1 MKKLNLLMPDVHT
14 GYLGTRRKERVRY
27 LSVPSELSMKM
38 IEDDMQTG
46 KIIFQGLLDQLKK
59 APCRTVVIRTNSEEV
74 GLMAVCYLA
83 AAYNRLD
90 HRNEMFDG
98 ETEDGLSEEA
108 DFEQYELD
116 DEYDEAFIDDYE
128 DESELWEESPSRLPV
143 VEMNEIRNYS
153 RMDNFNIFQ
162 DRSFHMQGNGHTNQ
176 KDPYWTNCTREPIC
190 IICRSEGFGSQY
202 MSFNDNVGR
211 YFQRNRHIYIVEIR
225 NTYYSDMS
233 IDCMMDE
240 DAVENYEDEEF
251 VRMVL
256 EEAAAVVD
264 LLYEEKDKREELI
277 QYRKIQFENWIE
289 TKGLTLS
296 KEFPTD
302 KIVSRILKMRNLNKS
317 ELMGQILKYM
327 QVQGNVKGIV
337 KEEDFDILSRFAKI
351 GVESETERSSSVKL
365 EKQLFGMESVKQQVQ
380 EIVEVQR
387 YQKRRENFGLNKG
400 KYHNVHLLIGAPGT
414 AKTTVARFMGNMM
427 AEAHLLPGNRFICVN
442 GADLKGLYVGHTA
455 PKVRQIF
462 ADNDIIMIDEA
473 YSLTAQGTG
482 ETGDSFSQEAIA
494 EIITQIE
501 DHGSEK
507 LVMFAGY
514 GGMNVALGDNLM
526 KNFIDANPGLKSRI
540 NSTIYFESYSAE
552 QMVEIVH
559 IQAKNQGFI
568 LNRRVDPDLLDYF
581 KERTK
586 DRNFGN
592 GREARSLLENAMV
605 FAAGRVKKIPVGKIK
620 KRQLQEITV
629 SDIRKALER
638 MRKGNQ
644 MQAGRSDKRKMGFAY
659 EQFGK

>member
-1 MKKLNLLMPDVHT
+1 MRKLNLLMPDVHT
-14 GYLGTRRKERVRY
+14 GYLGTRRKEQVRY
-27 LSVPSELSMKM
+27 LSIPPALSVKM
-38 IEDDMQTG
+38 IEDDMQTA
-46 KIIFQGLLDQLKK
+46 KIIFQELHDQLKK

-83 AAYNRLD
+83 AVYNQID
-90 HRNEMFDG
+90 YKNDMFEEDD
-98 ETEDGLSEEA
+98 EDGLTESA
-108 DFEQYELD
+108 DLEQYEID
-116 DEYDEAFIDDYE
+116 EEYDEDFIDDYE
-128 DESELWEESPSRLPV
+128 DESELWEESPSRLPI
-143 VEMNEIRNYS
+143 VEINEIRS
-153 RMDNFNIFQ
+153 FSGMDNFSILQ
-162 DRSFHMQGNGHTNQ
+162 DRSFHMQGNGHSSQ

-190 IICRSEGFGSQY
+190 IMCKSEGFGSQY
-202 MSFNDNVGR
+202 TNFNDNVGK
-211 YFQRNRHIYIVEIR
+211 YFQKNRHIYIVEIR
-225 NTYYSDMS
+225 NSNFYDISVDG
-233 IDCMMDE
+233 MMDGY
-240 DAVENYEDEEF
+240 VNENYEDEEF

-264 LLYEEKDKREELI
+264 LYYEDKDKKEELI
-277 QYRKIQFENWIE
+277 QFRKIQFENWIKA
-289 TKGLTLS
+289 KGLTLS
-296 KEFPTD
+296 KEFPTE
-302 KIVSRILKMRNLNKS
+302 KIVSRILKMRNVNKS

-327 QVQGNVKGIV
+327 QVQGNVKGTV
-337 KEEDFDILSRFAKI
+337 HEKDFDILSRFAKI
-351 GVESETERSSSVKL
+351 GAESEFEKSSSVKL
-365 EKQLFGMESVKQQVQ
+365 EKQLFGMENVKQQVQ

-400 KYHNVHLLIGAPGT
+400 GYHNVHLLIGAPGT
-414 AKTTVARFMGNMM
+414 AKTTVAKLMGNMM

-462 ADNDIIMIDEA
+462 SDNDIIMIDEA
-473 YSLTAQGTG
+473 YSLTAQGSG
-482 ETGDSFSQEAIA
+482 EISDSFSQEAIA

-514 GGMNVALGDNLM
+514 GGIGVAPSDNLM
-526 KNFIDANPGLKSRI
+526 KNFIDSNPGLKSRI
-540 NSTIYFESYSAE
+540 NSTIYFDSYSAE

-559 IQAKNQGFI
+559 IQANNQGFI
-568 LNRRVDPDLLDYF
+568 LNRRVDPEIIAYF
-581 KERTK
+581 EERIK

-605 FAAGRVKKIPVGKIK
+605 FAADRVKKIPIGKIT

-638 MRKGNQ
+638 MRKSNE
-644 MQAGRSDKRKMGFAY
+644 MQTGKSEKRKIGFV
-659 EQFGK
+659 

>member
-1 MKKLNLLMPDVHT
+1 
-14 GYLGTRRKERVRY
+14 
-27 LSVPSELSMKM
+27 
-38 IEDDMQTG
+38 
-46 KIIFQGLLDQLKK
+46 
-59 APCRTVVIRTNSEEV
+59 
-74 GLMAVCYLA
+74 
-83 AAYNRLD
+83 
-90 HRNEMFDG
+90 
-98 ETEDGLSEEA
+98 
-108 DFEQYELD
+108 
-116 DEYDEAFIDDYE
+116 
-128 DESELWEESPSRLPV
+128 
-143 VEMNEIRNYS
+143 
-153 RMDNFNIFQ
+153 
-162 DRSFHMQGNGHTNQ
+162 
-176 KDPYWTNCTREPIC
+176 
-190 IICRSEGFGSQY
+190 
-202 MSFNDNVGR
+202 
-211 YFQRNRHIYIVEIR
+211 
-225 NTYYSDMS
+225 
-233 IDCMMDE
+233 
-240 DAVENYEDEEF
+240 
-251 VRMVL
+251 
-256 EEAAAVVD
+256 
-264 LLYEEKDKREELI
+264 
-277 QYRKIQFENWIE
+277 
-289 TKGLTLS
+289 
-296 KEFPTD
+296 
-302 KIVSRILKMRNLNKS
+302 MRNLNKS

-327 QVQGNVKGIV
+327 QVQGNVKGTV

-514 GGMNVALGDNLM
+514 GGMNVAPGDNLM

-540 NSTIYFESYSAE
+540 NSTIYFDSYSAE

-638 MRKGNQ
+638 MQKGNQ

-659 EQFGK
+659 EEVLR

>member
-46 KIIFQGLLDQLKK
+46 KIIFQSLLDQLKK

-83 AAYNRLD
+83 AAYNKID
-90 HRNEMFDG
+90 HRNETFDD

-116 DEYDEAFIDDYE
+116 DKYDEDFIDDYE
-128 DESELWEESPSRLPV
+128 DESESWEESPSRLPV
-143 VEMNEIRNYS
+143 VEMNEIRNFS
-153 RMDNFNIFQ
+153 GMDNFSIFQ
-162 DRSFHMQGNGHTNQ
+162 DRSFHMQGNGHSSQ
-176 KDPYWTNCTREPIC
+176 KDPYWTNCTREPVC
-190 IICRSEGFGSQY
+190 IMSRSEGFGRQY
-202 MSFNDNVGR
+202 MNFNDNVGR

-233 IDCMMDE
+233 IGGMLDE
-240 DAVENYEDEEF
+240 DAVDSFEDEEF

-264 LLYEEKDKREELI
+264 LFYEEKDKKEELI
-277 QYRKIQFENWIE
+277 QFRKIQFENWIE

-327 QVQGNVKGIV
+327 QVQGNVKGTV

-414 AKTTVARFMGNMM
+414 AKTTVARLMGNMM
-427 AEAHLLPGNRFICVN
+427 AEAHLLPGNRFICIN

-462 ADNDIIMIDEA
+462 ADNDIVMIDEA
-473 YSLTAQGTG
+473 YSLTAQGHG

-514 GGMNVALGDNLM
+514 GGMNVAPCDNLM
-526 KNFIDANPGLKSRI
+526 KNFIDSNPGLKSRI
-540 NSTIYFESYSAE
+540 NSTIYFDSYSAE

-559 IQAKNQGFI
+559 IQAKNLGFI
-568 LNRRVDPDLLDYF
+568 LNRRVDPEILAYF
-581 KERTK
+581 KERTR
-586 DRNFGN
+586 DRSFGN

-605 FAAGRVKKIPVGKIK
+605 FAAGRVKKIPIGKIK

-638 MRKGNQ
+638 MRKSNQ
-644 MQAGRSDKRKMGFAY
+644 MQAGKNDKRKMGFAY
-659 EQFGK
+659 EVLR

>member
-1 MKKLNLLMPDVHT
+1 MRKLNLLMPDVHT

-38 IEDDMQTG
+38 IEDDMKVG
-46 KIIFQGLLDQLKK
+46 KVIFQNLQDQLRK
-59 APCRTVVIRTNSEEV
+59 ASCRTVIIRTNSEEV

-83 AAYNRLD
+83 AAYNKMD
-90 HRNEMFDG
+90 HRNGTFD
-98 ETEDGLSEEA
+98 EDDEDGLTEEA
-108 DFEQYELD
+108 DFEKYEID
-116 DEYDEAFIDDYE
+116 DEYDEDSIDDYQ
-128 DESELWEESPSRLPV
+128 DESESWEESPLRLPV
-143 VEMNEIRNYS
+143 IEMNEIRS
-153 RMDNFNIFQ
+153 FSGMDDFSIFQ
-162 DRSFHMQGNGHTNQ
+162 DRSFHMQGNGHSRQ
-176 KDPYWTNCTREPIC
+176 KDPYWTNCTCEPIC
-190 IICRSEGFGSQY
+190 IMCKSEGFGSQY
-202 MSFNDNVGR
+202 HNFNNNVGR
-211 YFQRNRHIYIVEIR
+211 YFQKNRHIYIVEVR
-225 NTYYSDMS
+225 NNYFCNMS
-233 IDCMMDE
+233 FNAMLDD
-240 DAVENYEDEEF
+240 DTNENYEDEEF
-251 VRMVL
+251 VRVVL

-264 LLYEEKDKREELI
+264 LFYEDKEKKEELI
-277 QYRKIQFENWIE
+277 QFRTIQFENWIQA
-289 TKGLTLS
+289 KGLMLS
-296 KEFPTD
+296 KEFPTE
-302 KIVSRILKMRNLNKS
+302 KIVSRILKMRNPNKS

-327 QVQGNVKGIV
+327 QIQGNVKGTLTE
-337 KEEDFDILSRFAKI
+337 KDFDILSRFAQI
-351 GVESETERSSSVKL
+351 GAESKTEESSSVKL
-365 EKQLFGMESVKQQVQ
+365 EKQLLGMENVKQQVQ

-400 KYHNVHLLIGAPGT
+400 GYHNVHLLIGAPGT
-414 AKTTVARFMGNMM
+414 AKTTVAKLMGNMM

-462 ADNDIIMIDEA
+462 TDNDIIMIDEA
-473 YSLTAQGTG
+473 YSLTAQGAG
-482 ETGDSFSQEAIA
+482 ENGDSFSQEAIA

-514 GGMNVALGDNLM
+514 GGIGVAPEDNLM
-526 KNFIDANPGLKSRI
+526 KNFIDSNPGLKSRI
-540 NSTIYFESYSAE
+540 NSTIYFDSYSAE

-568 LNRRVDPDLLDYF
+568 LTRRVDPEILAYF

-605 FAAGRVKKIPVGKIK
+605 FAAARVKKIPIGKIK

-638 MRKGNQ
+638 MRKSNQ
-644 MQAGRSDKRKMGFAY
+644 MQMGRSETKKMGFV
-659 EQFGK
+659 

>member
-1 MKKLNLLMPDVHT
+1 MRKLNLLMPDVHT
-14 GYLGTRRKERVRY
+14 GYLGTRRKELVRY
-27 LSVPSELSMKM
+27 LSVPCELSMKM

-59 APCRTVVIRTNSEEV
+59 MPCRTVVIRTSSEEV

-83 AAYNRLD
+83 AAYNRID
-90 HRNEMFDG
+90 HRNETFD
-98 ETEDGLSEEA
+98 EDNEDGLTEENGFA
-108 DFEQYELD
+108 EYEMD
-116 DEYDEAFIDDYE
+116 GAYDEDFIDDYE
-128 DESELWEESPSRLPV
+128 DESELWKESPSRLPV
-143 VEMNEIRNYS
+143 VEMNEIRS
-153 RMDNFNIFQ
+153 FSGMDNFSIFQ
-162 DRSFHMQGNGHTNQ
+162 DCSFHMQGNGFSNQ
-176 KDPYWTNCTREPIC
+176 KDPYWTNCTQEPVC
-190 IICRSEGFGSQY
+190 IMCRSEGFGSQY
-202 MSFNDNVGR
+202 MNFNDNVGR
-211 YFQRNRHIYIVEIR
+211 FFQKNRHIYIIEIR
-225 NTYYSDMS
+225 NNYFCDMS
-233 IDCMMDE
+233 VDGMIDD
-240 DAVENYEDEEF
+240 DANENYEDEEF

-264 LLYEEKDKREELI
+264 LLYENKDKKEELT
-277 QYRKIQFENWIE
+277 QFRKIQFENWIE

-296 KEFPTD
+296 KEFPTE
-302 KIVSRILKMRNLNKS
+302 KIVSRILKMRNPNKS
-317 ELMGQILKYM
+317 ELMGQILKYI
-327 QVQGNVKGIV
+327 QVQENVKGTLNE
-337 KEEDFDILSRFAKI
+337 KNFDILSRFAKI
-351 GVESETERSSSVKL
+351 GAESESEQSSSVKL

-387 YQKRRENFGLNKG
+387 YRKRRENFGLNKG
-400 KYHNVHLLIGAPGT
+400 GYHNVHLLIGAPGT
-414 AKTTVARFMGNMM
+414 AKTTVAKLMGNMM

-455 PKVRQIF
+455 PKVRQLF
-462 ADNDIIMIDEA
+462 MDNDIIMIDEA
-473 YSLTAQGTG
+473 YSLTAQGSA

-514 GGMNVALGDNLM
+514 GGMGVAPDDNLM
-526 KNFIDANPGLKSRI
+526 KIFIDSNPGLKSRI
-540 NSTIYFESYSAE
+540 NSTIYFDSYSPE

-568 LNRRVDPDLLDYF
+568 LNRRVDSEILAYF
-581 KERTK
+581 KERVK
-586 DRNFGN
+586 NRNFGN

-605 FAAGRVKKIPVGKIK
+605 FAAVRVNKIPTGKIK

-638 MRKGNQ
+638 MRKSNQ
-644 MQAGRSDKRKMGFAY
+644 MQMGRSEKREMGFA
-659 EQFGK
+659 

>member
-1 MKKLNLLMPDVHT
+1 MRKLNLLMPDVHT

-27 LSVPSELSMKM
+27 LSVSPELSMKM

-46 KIIFQGLLDQLKK
+46 RIIFQGLYDQLKK
-59 APCRTVVIRTNSEEV
+59 MPCRTVVIRTHSEEV

-83 AAYNRLD
+83 AAYNRIE
-90 HRNEMFDG
+90 HKNEVFD
-98 ETEDGLSEEA
+98 EDAEDGLTEDA
-108 DFEQYELD
+108 DLEQYEID
-116 DEYDEAFIDDYE
+116 EEYDEDFIDDYE

-143 VEMNEIRNYS
+143 VEINEIRS
-153 RMDNFNIFQ
+153 FSGMDNFSIFQ
-162 DRSFHMQGNGHTNQ
+162 ERSFHMQGNGHSSQ

-190 IICRSEGFGSQY
+190 IMCRSEGFGSQY
-202 MSFNDNVGR
+202 MNFNDNVGR
-211 YFQRNRHIYIVEIR
+211 YFQKNRHIYIVEIR
-225 NTYYSDMS
+225 NNYYCDMFV
-233 IDCMMDE
+233 DGMTDE
-240 DAVENYEDEEF
+240 DAGENYEDEEF

-264 LLYEEKDKREELI
+264 LFYEEKDKKEELI
-277 QYRKIQFENWIE
+277 QFRKIQFENWIE
-289 TKGLTLS
+289 IKGLTLS
-296 KEFPTD
+296 KEFPTE

-317 ELMGQILKYM
+317 ELMEQILKYM

-337 KEEDFDILSRFAKI
+337 NEKDFDILSRFAKI
-351 GVESETERSSSVKL
+351 GVESESEKSSSIKM
-365 EKQLFGMESVKQQVQ
+365 EKQLFGMENVKQQVQ

-387 YQKRRENFGLNKG
+387 YLKRRENFGLSKG
-400 KYHNVHLLIGAPGT
+400 GYHNVHLLIGAPGT
-414 AKTTVARFMGNMM
+414 AKTTVARLMGNMM

-473 YSLTAQGTG
+473 YSLTSQGSG

-507 LVMFAGY
+507 LVMFVGY
-514 GGMNVALGDNLM
+514 GGMNVAPGDNLM
-526 KNFIDANPGLKSRI
+526 KNFIDSNPGLKSRI
-540 NSTIYFESYSAE
+540 NSTIYFESYSPE

-568 LNRRVDPDLLDYF
+568 LNRRVDPEILAYF

-592 GREARSLLENAMV
+592 GREARGLLENAMV

-638 MRKGNQ
+638 MRKSNQ
-644 MQAGRSDKRKMGFAY
+644 MQMGRSNKRKMGFV
-659 EQFGK
+659 